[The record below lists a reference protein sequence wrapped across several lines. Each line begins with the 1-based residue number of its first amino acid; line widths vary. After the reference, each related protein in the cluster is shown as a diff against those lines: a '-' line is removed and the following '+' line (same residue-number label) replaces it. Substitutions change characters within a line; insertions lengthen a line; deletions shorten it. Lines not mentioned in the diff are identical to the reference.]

1 MAEAVG
7 DMASEAMA
15 LPPEGDMSE
24 INLPVGEGG
33 GALSPLS
40 GAYLLVVL
48 SEPMSESHKKSMV
61 QKLRQG
67 KKKREKRKKK
77 GKGPLVSLEL
87 ISALILHDGTFGTFA
102 FTI

>member
-1 MAEAVG
+1 MAEAV
-7 DMASEAMA
+7 AEADPA
-15 LPPEGDMSE
+15 APPEGALSE
-24 INLPVGEGG
+24 ANLPVGEGG

-67 KKKREKRKKK
+67 KILFWNIFSCGLFSWEK
-77 GKGPLVSLEL
+77 GV
-87 ISALILHDGTFGTFA
+87 
-102 FTI
+102 

>member
-1 MAEAVG
+1 MAQAVAE
-7 DMASEAMA
+7 ASEAMA
-15 LPPEGDMSE
+15 IPPEGDSSE

-77 GKGPLVSLEL
+77 SFNFYIVLVMEYWQVLK
-87 ISALILHDGTFGTFA
+87 
-102 FTI
+102 